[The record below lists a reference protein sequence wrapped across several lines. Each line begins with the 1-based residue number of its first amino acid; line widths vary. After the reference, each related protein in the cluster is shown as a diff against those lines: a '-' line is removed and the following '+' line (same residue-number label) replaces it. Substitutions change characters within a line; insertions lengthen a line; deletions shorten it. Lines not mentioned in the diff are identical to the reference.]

1 MPNPVIDINLFH
13 TDLDIN
19 IYHLGHFI
27 NKGWDKKNLDQGKV
41 WGKRIKGFKERL
53 RSVKIKVNIKTR
65 EEQERQMSAYGK
77 V

>member
-1 MPNPVIDINLFH
+1 MAKVGNVDIKVSMEKV
-13 TDLDIN
+13 DIKDWV
-19 IYHLGHFI
+19 GHVI

-41 WGKRIKGFKERL
+41 WGKWIKGFKERL